1 MTGSD
6 DLLAL
11 ISLCVALALLG
22 YLGVRLWRRQSSPD
36 VPRRVERLRAP
47 RRYVVEE
54 PPVDP
59 RLKAARERCPT
70 YDPLARIKAKHEK
83 EKKQPETTP
92 IPMPRPEGV
101 GLLILTTPHGTLLWQ
116 KLPEPCRAA
125 WGRIEGAQLQGDD
138 LREKIEPLALPTKLY
153 RASLPSEEPEG
164 AEVFSV
170 VATRDKGIP
179 TLIHWEPMTK
189 RWVSEPLDT
198 TADFEALLAEVQRL
212 TELVPNEAFLGV
224 QVLKDGTH
232 QWVVRTR

>member
-11 ISLCVALALLG
+11 ISLCVALALLV
-22 YLGVRLWRRQSSPD
+22 YLGVRLWHRQTTPD

-47 RRYVVEE
+47 RRYVTEE

-83 EKKQPETTP
+83 EKTNLETAP

-116 KLPEPCRAA
+116 KLPEPCRVA
-125 WGRIEGAQLQGDD
+125 WGRVEGAQLQGDD
-138 LREKIEPLALPTKLY
+138 LKNVIDLLALPTKLY
-153 RASLPSEEPEG
+153 RAPLPSEEPEG
-164 AEVFSV
+164 SDVFSV
-170 VATRDKGIP
+170 VATQDRGTP
-179 TLIHWEPMTK
+179 SLTHWEPMAK
-189 RWVSEPLDT
+189 RWVSEPLET
-198 TADFEALLAEVQRL
+198 TADFEALVVDVMRLAETL
-212 TELVPNEAFLGV
+212 PSGSSLGV